1 MTFDYGQAAIAA
13 FSEAAAG
20 IQGAELKFD
29 EDSAREVVRV
39 LDVLINS
46 LTTASE
52 HLRSA
57 ANGQGFGG
65 FASGQEMRDGF
76 ADKAVA
82 GKQLVEQLI
91 IGVMNLQEGFLRAA
105 QLLPEADQLNAAA
118 LQRVAATVAGTA
130 S

>member
-13 FSEAAAG
+13 FNQAAAG
-20 IQGAELKFD
+20 AQGVELKFN
-29 EDSAREVVRV
+29 EDSTREVVRV
-39 LDVLINS
+39 LSLLIGS
-46 LTTASE
+46 LTTASS
-52 HLRSA
+52 HLEA
-57 ANGQGFGG
+57 AADAQGFGG
-65 FASGQEMRDGF
+65 FTSGQEMRAGF

-118 LQRVAATVAGTA
+118 LQRVAAMVTGPA